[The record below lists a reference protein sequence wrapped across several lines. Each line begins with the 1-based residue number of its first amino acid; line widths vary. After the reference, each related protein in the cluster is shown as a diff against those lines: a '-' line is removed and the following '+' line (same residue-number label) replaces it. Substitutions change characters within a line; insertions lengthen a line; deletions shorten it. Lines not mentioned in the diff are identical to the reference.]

1 MEKWS
6 YSSKLVPIWYL
17 KGNMIFSV
25 RVSSVNLCNGFW
37 LLVDEQAYAM
47 ISSNEID
54 PKEIKLQVASCK
66 YYIVD
71 ECTLW
76 RCLAKKY
83 RRNQK
88 VLVLGKSANI
98 SQNRRYCSNINDFE
112 KISSD
117 LNFFLIFGK
126 NCFSGYNSFKSDF
139 RYETFYIF
147 DE

>member
-1 MEKWS
+1 MRFQNLPKSTLLYNYKRFWATLRYFLGFWKNEFTHQNS
-6 YSSKLVPIWYL
+6 FRYDIL

-54 PKEIKLQVASCK
+54 PKEIKLQVASWK
-66 YYIVD
+66 YYIVN

-98 SQNRRYCSNINDFE
+98 SQNRRYCWNINDF
-112 KISSD
+112 
-117 LNFFLIFGK
+117 
-126 NCFSGYNSFKSDF
+126 
-139 RYETFYIF
+139 
-147 DE
+147 